1 MAAEQRAQ
9 VNRDYDY
16 IARGKKSWLRQKKIS
31 G

>member
-16 IARGKKSWLRQKKIS
+16 IACGKKSWLRQKNLR